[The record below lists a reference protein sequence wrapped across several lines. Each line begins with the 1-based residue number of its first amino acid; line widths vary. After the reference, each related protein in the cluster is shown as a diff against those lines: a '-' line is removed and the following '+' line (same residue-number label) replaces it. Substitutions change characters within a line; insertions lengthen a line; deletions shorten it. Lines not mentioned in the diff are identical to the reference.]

1 MLEKFLKSRDVEV
14 VFARLYE
21 GNRVATLRQKAPLL
35 HALYQGFLRLLNALS
50 LNRHDFG
57 QSDVLLV
64 LRPVTR
70 TERQNIPQ
78 AA

>member
-1 MLEKFLKSRDVEV
+1 L
-14 VFARLYE
+14 
-21 GNRVATLRQKAPLL
+21 LL

-64 LRPVTR
+64 LRPKSER
-70 TERQNIPQ
+70 TAIPL